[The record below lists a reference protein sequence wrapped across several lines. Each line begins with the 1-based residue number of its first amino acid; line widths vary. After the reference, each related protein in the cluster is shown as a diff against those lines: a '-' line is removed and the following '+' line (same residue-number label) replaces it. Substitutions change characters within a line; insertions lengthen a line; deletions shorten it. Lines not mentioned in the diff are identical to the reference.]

1 MSHHLPSLCQRKNAG
16 NLFSEAPGII
26 TFWENRDQ
34 AAATSNNPLPSCCY
48 CLLTQILILKCNHH
62 TEPVGPLYNALLFTY
77 IYFPPITPHCFLLY
91 FFLLHSSFVPP
102 ESLLPPEELA
112 VCSQYTSFFSTV
124 FYLLPF
130 QLLLSSIAKWFHF
143 CVSYENSYDKMP
155 GPAVI
160 LIAVFAFF
168 FFPIRF
174 AVAFTTKL
182 KEEAEIHLVWLHN
195 F

>member
-48 CLLTQILILKCNHH
+48 CLLTQILILKFNHH

-112 VCSQYTSFFSTV
+112 VCSQYTIFFI
-124 FYLLPF
+124 
-130 QLLLSSIAKWFHF
+130 LLSFICCLFSCCCHRLQNDFI
-143 CVSYENSYDKMP
+143 
-155 GPAVI
+155 
-160 LIAVFAFF
+160 FASLM
-168 FFPIRF
+168 
-174 AVAFTTKL
+174 K
-182 KEEAEIHLVWLHN
+182 IHMIKCLDQQ
-195 F
+195 

>member
-48 CLLTQILILKCNHH
+48 CLLTQILILKFNHH

-91 FFLLHSSFVPP
+91 FFCCILRLFLLKVFCLLRSLQFAANILFFLFYCLLFAAFSAAVVIDCKMISFLR
-102 ESLLPPEELA
+102 LL
-112 VCSQYTSFFSTV
+112 
-124 FYLLPF
+124 
-130 QLLLSSIAKWFHF
+130 
-143 CVSYENSYDKMP
+143 
-155 GPAVI
+155 
-160 LIAVFAFF
+160 
-168 FFPIRF
+168 
-174 AVAFTTKL
+174 
-182 KEEAEIHLVWLHN
+182 
-195 F
+195 